1 MKWASAISTQ
11 ASLEAAV
18 TEVTQKAT
26 EQMGEKKPDLALVF
40 VSIAFASEYARLLP
54 LLRARLNID
63 HIVGCS
69 GSGAIGMV
77 DDFPEEVEQG
87 PALSLMLAYLPNV
100 NIESFHLTAA
110 DLPDLDSPP
119 ERWSELIGVTS
130 EARPS
135 FILMA
140 DPFSSGTS
148 ELLQGIDFAYPGCVK
163 VGGLAGI
170 ESFNRSSGLF
180 CNQKLYGEGVVGVA
194 LSGEIVLEAIV
205 AQGCRP
211 IGDLYR
217 VSEGDRNIML
227 KLEYDDNQNSTSAD
241 LLSPQAESQTPLE
254 VLQNIFQSLNEAD
267 RELAQNALFI
277 GVAQSGFKPSLTR
290 RDFLIR
296 NLVGV
301 DPRNGSI
308 AIADKI
314 RPGMRIQF
322 HMRDAQTSAE
332 DLENLLRR
340 YRVES
345 LESSLVDRGA
355 DQDANQETS
364 QETSQE
370 ARREIRRGAS
380 PTGALLFACSGRGE
394 SLYNE
399 PNFDSDLFEQYLGPL
414 PIGGFFCNGEIGPV
428 GGATFLHGSTSVF
441 GICCRPN

>member
-11 ASLEAAV
+11 SSLEAAV
-18 TEVTQKAT
+18 KEVIQTAT
-26 EQMGEKKPDLALVF
+26 EQLGAQKPDLALVF
-40 VSIAFASEYARLLP
+40 ISVAFASEYSRLLP
-54 LLRARLNID
+54 LFKEQLGVA

-69 GSGAIGMV
+69 GSGVIGMS
-77 DDFPEEVEQG
+77 DEFPEEIEEG
-87 PALSLMLAYLPNV
+87 PALSLTLAHLPNV
-100 NIESFHLTAA
+100 DIKSFHLTAA

-119 ERWSELIGVTS
+119 EQWSELIGVAS

-135 FILMA
+135 FVLMA

-148 ELLQGIDFAYPGCVK
+148 ELLQGIDFAYPGSVK

-180 CNQKLYGEGVVGVA
+180 CNDKLHGEGIVGVA

-205 AQGCRP
+205 AQGCRA

-227 KLEYDDNQNSTSAD
+227 KLEPDDMGDGGQSQT
-241 LLSPQAESQTPLE
+241 PQTPLE
-254 VLQNIFQSLNEAD
+254 VLQNIFQSLNEED
-267 RELAQNALFI
+267 RELAQTALFV

-301 DPRNGSI
+301 DPRDGSI

-332 DLENLLRR
+332 ELENLLRR

-345 LESSLVDRGA
+345 LENRLDAQGA
-355 DQDANQETS
+355 L
-364 QETSQE
+364 
-370 ARREIRRGAS
+370 
-380 PTGALLFACSGRGE
+380 PVGALLFACTGRGE
-394 SLYNE
+394 ALYDE

-414 PIGGFFCNGEIGPV
+414 PISGFFCNGEIGPV
-428 GGATFLHGSTSVF
+428 GSTTFLHGFTSVF
-441 GICCRPN
+441 GICCQPK

>member
-11 ASLEAAV
+11 SSLEAAIKEV
-18 TEVTQKAT
+18 TEKAT
-26 EQMGEKKPDLALVF
+26 EQLGASKPDLALVF
-40 VSIAFASEYARLLP
+40 VSVAFASEYARLLP
-54 LLRARLNID
+54 LLRVQLNVD

-69 GSGAIGMV
+69 GSGVIGMS
-77 DDFPEEVEQG
+77 DEFPEEIEEG
-87 PALSLMLAYLPNV
+87 PALSLTLAHLPNV
-100 NIESFHLTAA
+100 DIKSFHLTAA

-119 ERWSELIGVTS
+119 EQWSDLIGVNS

-135 FILMA
+135 FVLMA

-148 ELLQGIDFAYPGCVK
+148 ELLQGIDFAYPGSVK

-180 CNQKLYGEGVVGVA
+180 CNDKLYGEGIVGVA

-227 KLEYDDNQNSTSAD
+227 KLEPDDVGDGAQ
-241 LLSPQAESQTPLE
+241 SQTPLE
-254 VLQNIFQSLNEAD
+254 ILQNIFQSLNEEE
-267 RELAQNALFI
+267 RELAQTALFI

-345 LESSLVDRGA
+345 LENRL
-355 DQDANQETS
+355 DAQ
-364 QETSQE
+364 
-370 ARREIRRGAS
+370 GAS
-380 PTGALLFACSGRGE
+380 PVGALLFSCMGRGE
-394 SLYNE
+394 ALYDE

-428 GGATFLHGSTSVF
+428 GETTFLHGFTSVF
-441 GICCRPN
+441 GICCQPN

>member
-1 MKWASAISTQ
+1 MTAQIPPQIKAQMKWASAISTQ
-11 ASLEAAV
+11 ASLEAAI
-18 TEVTQKAT
+18 TEVTQQAT
-26 EQMGEKKPDLALVF
+26 AQLGAAPNLAFVF
-40 VSIAFASEYARLLP
+40 VSTAFSSEYSRLLP
-54 LLRARLNID
+54 LLHSHLNVA
-63 HIVGCS
+63 HIIGCS
-69 GSGAIGMV
+69 GTGVVGMN
-77 DDFPEEVEQG
+77 DEFPEEVEEG
-87 PALSLMLAYLPNV
+87 PALSLTLAHLPNV
-100 NIESFHLTAA
+100 DIQSFHLIAE

-119 ERWSELIGVTS
+119 EQWSKLIDVS
-130 EARPS
+130 PEAQPS

-148 ELLQGIDFAYPGCVK
+148 ELLQGMDFAYPGCPK

-170 ESFNRSSGLF
+170 EGFNRSSGLF
-180 CNQKLYGEGVVGVA
+180 CNKKVHKEGIVGVA
-194 LSGEIVLEAIV
+194 LSGDIVMDTIV

-211 IGDLYR
+211 IGELYR

-227 KLEYDDNQNSTSAD
+227 KLAQDDLGED
-241 LLSPQAESQTPLE
+241 AESETPLE
-254 VLQNIFQSLNEAD
+254 VLQNIFQDLDEAD

-308 AIADKI
+308 AVADKI

-340 YRVES
+340 YRVER
-345 LESSLVDRGA
+345 LENNLDGEKA
-355 DQDANQETS
+355 QH
-364 QETSQE
+364 
-370 ARREIRRGAS
+370 S
-380 PTGALLFACSGRGE
+380 PIGALLFSCTGRGAE
-394 SLYNE
+394 LYE
-399 PNFDSDLFEQYLGPL
+399 EANFDSDLFEQYLGPL

-428 GGATFLHGSTSVF
+428 GATTFLHGFTSVF
-441 GICCRPN
+441 GICCQPK

>member
-18 TEVTQKAT
+18 TEVTRKTT
-26 EQMGEKKPDLALVF
+26 EQLGEQKPDLALVF
-40 VSIAFASEYARLLP
+40 VSTAFASEYARLLP
-54 LLRARLNID
+54 LLRAQLNVD

-69 GSGAIGMV
+69 GSGAIGMS
-77 DDFPEEVEQG
+77 DDFPEEVEEG

-148 ELLQGIDFAYPGCVK
+148 ELLQGVDFAYPGCVK

-180 CNQKLYGEGVVGVA
+180 CNQKLYGEGIVGVA

-227 KLEYDDNQNSTSAD
+227 KLEYDSNQGNASAATIGQPA
-241 LLSPQAESQTPLE
+241 SSQTPLE

-277 GVAQSGFKPSLTR
+277 GVAQSGFKPSLTK

-308 AIADKI
+308 AVADKI

-345 LESSLVDRGA
+345 LEDGLA
-355 DQDANQETS
+355 DQGANQGKR
-364 QETSQE
+364 Q
-370 ARREIRRGAS
+370 GAS
-380 PTGALLFACSGRGE
+380 PAGALLFACGGRGE
-394 SLYNE
+394 SLYDE

>member
-1 MKWASAISTQ
+1 MKWASAISTS

-18 TEVTQKAT
+18 QEVIQNAT
-26 EQMGEKKPDLALVF
+26 GQLGGDKPDLAMVF
-40 VSIAFASEYARLLP
+40 VSVAFASEYARLLP
-54 LLRARLNID
+54 LLQSQLEIS

-69 GSGAIGMV
+69 GSGVIGMS
-77 DDFPEEVEQG
+77 DEFPEEIEEG
-87 PALSLMLAYLPNV
+87 PALSLTLAHLPNV
-100 NIESFHLTAA
+100 NIESFHFTAA

-119 ERWSELIGVTS
+119 AKWNELIGVKA
-130 EARPS
+130 EAQPS
-135 FILMA
+135 FVLMA

-148 ELLQGIDFAYPGCVK
+148 ELLQGIDFAYPGSVK

-180 CNQKLYGEGVVGVA
+180 CQTKLHREGIVGVA
-194 LSGEIVLEAIV
+194 LSGEIAMEAIV

-227 KLEYDDNQNSTSAD
+227 KLEQEEAGDNPA
-241 LLSPQAESQTPLE
+241 SQTPLE
-254 VLQNIFQSLNEAD
+254 VLQNIFQGMDEED

-308 AIADKI
+308 AVADKI

-345 LESSLVDRGA
+345 LENSLGTQGAARGKS
-355 DQDANQETS
+355 QGGSLEGSQNANQ
-364 QETSQE
+364 
-370 ARREIRRGAS
+370 GAL
-380 PTGALLFACSGRGE
+380 PVGALLFSCTGRGE
-394 SLYNE
+394 GLYDE

-428 GGATFLHGSTSVF
+428 GATTFLHGFTSVF
-441 GICCRPN
+441 GIFCQPN

>member
-1 MKWASAISTQ
+1 MERDNMKWASAISTS
-11 ASLEAAV
+11 ASLEAAIK
-18 TEVTQKAT
+18 EVTQDAT
-26 EQMGEKKPDLALVF
+26 RQLAGKTPDLALVF
-40 VSIAFASEYARLLP
+40 VSVAFASEYARLLP
-54 LLRARLNID
+54 LLKEQLAVT

-69 GSGAIGMV
+69 GSGVIGMS
-77 DDFPEEVEQG
+77 DEFPEEVEEG
-87 PALSLMLAYLPNV
+87 AALSLTLAHLPNV
-100 NIESFHLTAA
+100 DIKSFHFTAT

-119 ERWSELIGVTS
+119 GQWSELIGVDS
-130 EARPS
+130 AASPS
-135 FILMA
+135 FVLMA

-148 ELLQGIDFAYPGCVK
+148 ELLQGIDFAYPGSAK

-180 CNQKLYGEGVVGVA
+180 CNDKLHREGIVGVA
-194 LSGEIVLEAIV
+194 LSGEIVMEAIV

-211 IGDLYR
+211 IGELYR

-227 KLEYDDNQNSTSAD
+227 KLEQEDVGET
-241 LLSPQAESQTPLE
+241 ESQTPLE
-254 VLQNIFQSLNEAD
+254 VLQNIFQSLDEED

-301 DPRNGSI
+301 DPRDGSI
-308 AIADKI
+308 AVADKI

-322 HMRDAQTSAE
+322 HMRDAQTSAD

-345 LESSLVDRGA
+345 LENNLGSSG
-355 DQDANQETS
+355 S
-364 QETSQE
+364 
-370 ARREIRRGAS
+370 S
-380 PTGALLFACSGRGE
+380 PVGALLFSCTGRGE
-394 SLYNE
+394 GLYDE

-428 GGATFLHGSTSVF
+428 GATTFLHGFTSVF
-441 GICCRPN
+441 GICSQPKQSADSA